1 MEWILVNPEG
11 FLNSLDR
18 AKVITRE
25 LYNITRPVFQQSEDE
40 LDSTLFSVITHPDN
54 PEEAALIVDTA
65 HIIMVH
71 PSCTLEK
78 LVSVFSEL
86 DPDERFQLS
95 SAIHQLGM
103 FPFGLILPDSVTIR
117 DSQYM
122 IDNGWITPLLEEGE
136 EEGERDSKQ
145 STLTR

>member
-1 MEWILVNPEG
+1 MEWIVVNPEG
-11 FLNSLDR
+11 FLNSLER

-25 LYNITRPVFQQSEDE
+25 LYNITVPVFEQTAEQQVNN
-40 LDSTLFSVITHPDN
+40 LFSIITHPDDAN
-54 PEEAALIVDTA
+54 EAALVVDSTY
-65 HIIMVH
+65 IIKVH

-78 LVSVFSEL
+78 LVSVFPEL

-117 DSQYM
+117 DEQYM
-122 IDNGWITPLLEEGE
+122 IDNGWFEAEEI
-136 EEGERDSKQ
+136 
-145 STLTR
+145 

>member
-1 MEWILVNPEG
+1 MEYILINPEG
-11 FLNSLDR
+11 FLNSLER

-25 LYNITRPVFQQSEDE
+25 LYNITFPVFTQTEVNAG
-40 LDSTLFSVITHPDN
+40 STLFPYITHPDDAN
-54 PEEAALIVDTA
+54 EAALVVDSTY
-65 HIIMVH
+65 IIKVH

-78 LVSVFSEL
+78 LVSVFPEL

-117 DSQYM
+117 DEQYM
-122 IDNGWITPLLEEGE
+122 IDNGWFE
-136 EEGERDSKQ
+136 EEE
-145 STLTR
+145 L

>member
-1 MEWILVNPEG
+1 MEYILINPEG
-11 FLNSLDR
+11 FLNSLER

-25 LYNITRPVFQQSEDE
+25 LYNITFPVFTQTEVNA
-40 LDSTLFSVITHPDN
+40 DSTLFPYITHPDDAK
-54 PEEAALIVDTA
+54 EAALVVNSTY
-65 HIIMVH
+65 IIKVH

-78 LVSVFSEL
+78 LVSVFPEL

-117 DSQYM
+117 DEQYM
-122 IDNGWITPLLEEGE
+122 IDNGWFE
-136 EEGERDSKQ
+136 EEEI
-145 STLTR
+145 